1 VVFRTKNKQFRKKQL
16 TMNIFEKLFKK
27 LFGKKEKQTIAGKSI
42 NELINETL
50 IERKNIIKEIEIN
63 HPDLI
68 EIDIAG
74 EVDTTGKTPKMSAKK
89 TTQPTVT
96 TETTLPK
103 KKKYKK
109 KPKPKQ

>member
-1 VVFRTKNKQFRKKQL
+1 MSV
-16 TMNIFEKLFKK
+16 FEKIIKK

-50 IERKNIIKEIEIN
+50 IKRKNILKEVEMN

-74 EVDTTGKTPKMSAKK
+74 EVDTTGETPKMSAKK
-89 TTQPTVT
+89 TTHTTVT
-96 TETTLPK
+96 TETTSPK

>member
-1 VVFRTKNKQFRKKQL
+1 
-16 TMNIFEKLFKK
+16 MNIFEKLFKK

-42 NELINETL
+42 NELINEAL
-50 IERKNIIKEIEIN
+50 IERKNILKEIEIN

-74 EVDTTGKTPKMSAKK
+74 EVDTTSETPKMSDKK
-89 TTQPTVT
+89 TTHPDVT

>member
-1 VVFRTKNKQFRKKQL
+1 
-16 TMNIFEKLFKK
+16 MSIFEKLFKK

-50 IERKNIIKEIEIN
+50 IERKNILKEVEMN

-74 EVDTTGKTPKMSAKK
+74 EVDTTGETPKMSAKK
-89 TTQPTVT
+89 TTHPTVT
-96 TETTLPK
+96 TETTSPK

>member
-1 VVFRTKNKQFRKKQL
+1 
-16 TMNIFEKLFKK
+16 MNIFEKLFKK

-50 IERKNIIKEIEIN
+50 IERKNILKEIEIN

-74 EVDTTGKTPKMSAKK
+74 EVDTTSETPKMSDKK
-89 TTQPTVT
+89 TTHPAVT

>member
-1 VVFRTKNKQFRKKQL
+1 
-16 TMNIFEKLFKK
+16 MNIFEKLFKK

-50 IERKNIIKEIEIN
+50 IERKNILKEIEIN

-74 EVDTTGKTPKMSAKK
+74 EVDTTAETPKMSAKK
-89 TTQPTVT
+89 TNKETTQPTVT